1 MSAYLENLNLDL
13 FWGDHSLCTSEDA
26 TLKKIEVLNGE
37 YFEEVSEDKSLI
49 KLDLDLDND
58 DKTIVSSKILYFLYC
73 NECNKGFS
81 TDAIS
86 DHMNKVHSGL
96 DFKCELC
103 GKCFKRQQYLK
114 IHSGIHTESNI
125 ECKLCGMFY
134 NTKQSL
140 AAHVGNYHSKK
151 PKVKCNHCGKLLSTE
166 ENLRLHIP
174 KCKRIKFEEFHCDSC
189 GKIFKSENS
198 LKKHILRF
206 HFQKNS

>member
-1 MSAYLENLNLDL
+1 M
-13 FWGDHSLCTSEDA
+13 
-26 TLKKIEVLNGE
+26 I
-37 YFEEVSEDKSLI
+37 
-49 KLDLDLDND
+49 
-58 DKTIVSSKILYFLYC
+58 
-73 NECNKGFS
+73 
-81 TDAIS
+81 
-86 DHMNKVHSGL
+86 KVHSGL

-114 IHSGIHTESNI
+114 NHSGIHTESNI
-125 ECKLCGMFY
+125 ECKLCGKFY

-166 ENLRLHIP
+166 ENLKLHIP

-198 LKKHILRF
+198 LKKHTYSAFSFPEKQLGF
-206 HFQKNS
+206 HFHRLFIYFQILLLT